1 MNSQY
6 QPDIATLD
14 TGSFC
19 GSALSAGL
27 SSDAQQLPV
36 LSKHTSFSW
45 YKACVFLILYVK
57 KLSFFGGSVYMFPAI
72 NFIGLLVHAIYDAVC
87 FIFIPWCW
95 FYFQPAKPDDLCV
108 LCYTSGTTGNILH
121 YNEQDVKT
129 KTCHTSLF
137 MTVCTIYM
145 HCCDRDILHMNVSMY
160 RERN

>member
-1 MNSQY
+1 MNSPY

-14 TGSFC
+14 TGSLC

-27 SSDAQQLPV
+27 ASDTQQLPV

-57 KLSFFGGSVYMFPAI
+57 NYPFFGGGGCLHVPSYKFYLATCSS
-72 NFIGLLVHAIYDAVC
+72 IYDAVC

-121 YNEQDVKT
+121 YNKQDVKT

-137 MTVCTIYM
+137 MTLSALCTVVTGTYYTWM
-145 HCCDRDILHMNVSMY
+145 
-160 RERN
+160 